1 MVEKGSLGKDNSE
14 LRNVVGRK
22 GIMVGY
28 IKTGKGRV
36 GHDMKKRAG

>member
-1 MVEKGSLGKDNSE
+1 M
-14 LRNVVGRK
+14 VGRK

-36 GHDMKKRAG
+36 GHDMKKRAGQGRKINVGII